1 MLFAVDN
8 SNVAPWFIL
17 DVLLVQ
23 PSLDLFCEI
32 SLVNS

>member
-1 MLFAVDN
+1 MLFAGDN

-23 PSLDLFCEI
+23 PSFGLVRDEVG
-32 SLVNS
+32 SLL